1 MLCPGPGLTCDLPLP
16 SQFLLSAAFPTFLQP
31 PFCEPVVSRTQ
42 YSAQVCRKP
51 LVFGMWIQ
59 LAASVEME
67 SKELGLVHARSTGL
81 PPRSA
86 SLPWLL
92 CLVVLKPEGDLYSIP
107 FPAALPDLLPHSEV
121 CRGLLARFFWAPHPC
136 RGGER
141 RFLSNA
147 LSAPFRMNRWLSCFQ
162 RCQGS
167 SVPSCFHFSEER
179 LRSRKAASGQGQQC
193 LAQGSDPWV
202 SSLVSGCFG
211 P

>member
-16 SQFLLSAAFPTFLQP
+16 SQFLLSACFQDVDPVSSLSGDGIKRAQP
-31 PFCEPVVSRTQ
+31 CACWK
-42 YSAQVCRKP
+42 Y
-51 LVFGMWIQ
+51 
-59 LAASVEME
+59 
-67 SKELGLVHARSTGL
+67 RSST
-81 PPRSA
+81 PRSV

-136 RGGER
+136 RGGEH

-147 LSAPFRMNRWLSCFQ
+147 LSSPFRMNRWLSCFQ